1 MSENYEIFLIIT
13 LIYWLLCLAGKTSDE
28 LREAT
33 VNIIENIECSSYLNG
48 NTTNH
53 AIRRATVKQTLP
65 NGINSQLICST
76 GIRQEDGVYTV
87 NLNYEINDIS
97 AEIFYLIALKHG
109 MKKHFNFHFLK
120 GPCEGDS
127 GGPLFIDYGSG
138 KRKRQT
144 LEGITSGGLSCGQN
158 FPSWY
163 TRVSILTIN
172 L

>member
-1 MSENYEIFLIIT
+1 MGSNTNIVHGKEALVQGYGLSEDGKNSWVFDYIDLNVLMQLRDLLIIT
-13 LIYWLLCLAGKTSDE
+13 LIYLLLCLAGKTSDE

-87 NLNYEINDIS
+87 NMNYKINNIS
-97 AEIFYLIALKHG
+97 AKLFYLRH
-109 MKKHFNFHFLK
+109 
-120 GPCEGDS
+120 
-127 GGPLFIDYGSG
+127 
-138 KRKRQT
+138 
-144 LEGITSGGLSCGQN
+144 
-158 FPSWY
+158 
-163 TRVSILTIN
+163 
-172 L
+172 

>member
-1 MSENYEIFLIIT
+1 MSENCNYEIFLIIT
-13 LIYWLLCLAGKTSDE
+13 LIYWLLCVVGKTSDE

-87 NLNYEINDIS
+87 NMSYKIKELS
-97 AEIFYLIALKHG
+97 AKLFYFFKIALKHG
-109 MKKHFNFHFLK
+109 MRKHINFHFMGNLK
-120 GPCEGDS
+120 PVD
-127 GGPLFIDYGSG
+127 
-138 KRKRQT
+138 Q
-144 LEGITSGGLSCGQN
+144 ITYYQP
-158 FPSWY
+158 F
-163 TRVSILTIN
+163 
-172 L
+172 

>member
-1 MSENYEIFLIIT
+1 MT
-13 LIYWLLCLAGKTSDE
+13 LIYWFLCTTGKTSDE

-87 NLNYEINDIS
+87 NMSYKIKDIS
-97 AEIFYLIALKHG
+97 VQLFY
-109 MKKHFNFHFLK
+109 FLK
-120 GPCEGDS
+120 WH
-127 GGPLFIDYGSG
+127 
-138 KRKRQT
+138 
-144 LEGITSGGLSCGQN
+144 QN
-158 FPSWY
+158 M
-163 TRVSILTIN
+163 V
-172 L
+172 

>member
-1 MSENYEIFLIIT
+1 M
-13 LIYWLLCLAGKTSDE
+13 
-28 LREAT
+28 
-33 VNIIENIECSSYLNG
+33 NG

-87 NLNYEINDIS
+87 NMNYKINNIS
-97 AEIFYLIALKHG
+97 AKLFFEIALKHD
-109 MKKHFNFHFLK
+109 MRKHINFHFSK

-163 TRVSILTIN
+163 TRVCVLTFN
-172 L
+172 S

>member
-1 MSENYEIFLIIT
+1 MT
-13 LIYWLLCLAGKTSDE
+13 LIYWLLCIAGKTSDE

-87 NLNYEINDIS
+87 NMSYKIKDIS
-97 AEIFYLIALKHG
+97 AKLLY
-109 MKKHFNFHFLK
+109 
-120 GPCEGDS
+120 
-127 GGPLFIDYGSG
+127 
-138 KRKRQT
+138 
-144 LEGITSGGLSCGQN
+144 
-158 FPSWY
+158 
-163 TRVSILTIN
+163 
-172 L
+172 

>member
-1 MSENYEIFLIIT
+1 MNYEIFLIIT

-97 AEIFYLIALKHG
+97 AEIFYLNRIKTWHEE
-109 MKKHFNFHFLK
+109 HFNFHFLK

-163 TRVSILTIN
+163 TRVCVLTFN
-172 L
+172 S